1 MLRKEDTPLRINT
14 PQPKSRGIFIATN
27 RVNSKQFVGMDI
39 NMPLQ
44 FHQHVTGSAKCQ
56 MLHEALSDTGL
67 ENWNVQFI
75 PYPKLSLKDLQ
86 AVKRWYIHKLNTEYP
101 NGYNP
106 PLVSNGNLERSENVL
121 QLLKARVRE
130 RRKAGALLAT
140 IGAEFGIDSTTVGRW
155 CEDINFAKVVRDSPL
170 RTQVRERRKAGETL
184 QTIAA
189 ESGISTSTASRWCE
203 DIKVPTPTE
212 TEVIGLLADGQ
223 VWTPSGI
230 QQHSKVTRQAVM
242 LALKRLLENGRITRI
257 KKGCY
262 QKSGEGAQIQ
272 EFLTDKQRSIFD
284 FVRQKIYDGMPPTQ
298 REISEHIGVSGKA
311 AYDHLQAI
319 AKKGFIR
326 LSPGKTRSIF
336 LRPPYKDASRH
347 TLIADAGVPQLDI
360 QKGDFLHINT
370 NNPVATEGDL
380 ILSDQGKI
388 KQFAAGDV
396 TFGKIVGVSRRIQ

>member
-1 MLRKEDTPLRINT
+1 MNRKEAPLRINT
-14 PQPKSRGIFIATN
+14 PQHKSRGIYIVTN

-44 FHQHVTGSAKCQ
+44 LHQHITGSAKYQ
-56 MLHEALSDTGL
+56 VLHEALSDTGL

-106 PLVSNGNLERSENVL
+106 RLVSNGNLERSENVL

-189 ESGISTSTASRWCE
+189 ESGISTSTVSRWCE

-223 VWTPSGI
+223 VWTPSDI
-230 QQHSKVTRQAVM
+230 QQRSKVTRQAIM
-242 LALKRLLENGRITRI
+242 LALRSLVENGRIKRV
-257 KKGCY
+257 KKGYY
-262 QKSGEGAQIQ
+262 QKSG
-272 EFLTDKQRSIFD
+272 
-284 FVRQKIYDGMPPTQ
+284 
-298 REISEHIGVSGKA
+298 VSGK
-311 AYDHLQAI
+311 I
-319 AKKGFIR
+319 
-326 LSPGKTRSIF
+326 
-336 LRPPYKDASRH
+336 
-347 TLIADAGVPQLDI
+347 
-360 QKGDFLHINT
+360 
-370 NNPVATEGDL
+370 
-380 ILSDQGKI
+380 
-388 KQFAAGDV
+388 
-396 TFGKIVGVSRRIQ
+396 